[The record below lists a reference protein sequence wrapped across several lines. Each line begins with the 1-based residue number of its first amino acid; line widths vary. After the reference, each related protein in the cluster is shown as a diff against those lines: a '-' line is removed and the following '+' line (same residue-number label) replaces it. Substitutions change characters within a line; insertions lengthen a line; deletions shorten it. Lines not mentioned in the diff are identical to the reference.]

1 MRYSFLLLL
10 LALCV
15 SSHAQSIK
23 KIPVAKAVV
32 NKTIITVQKFPFLKR
47 SLKIDPAIVSGT
59 SIDTVS
65 GHPTLTLKL
74 TAVKSATV
82 HFKDYSTASISEVSG
97 LYQKNFDSYST
108 YPGADGLTCQKG
120 FQPAIKYDDG
130 LAEVDEYKFI
140 YHGTTEEQKE
150 DKAAEKAGT
159 NPVNKYDTDENNTIY
174 RIYFLNYVS
183 GEDKGFIMV
192 DYQANFGED
201 KKYQG
206 AKIMQSIIDGMAK
219 LKVSDYYTF
228 SKTTDAKF
236 LVDMALPAKD
246 GGDGRY
252 NMDNPSGTITLKNF
266 EDASA
271 GYAAII
277 DQYNPTLGTVTDKT
291 EIEKHTL
298 QNGLTI
304 FIHKLS
310 ISWKEGMSIQGREFV
325 TLLVPDKK
333 IIKNPVL
340 FVVRLYNDKSGDGDA
355 INAFILNSISA
366 KGTLTPALIAK
377 VKDSY

>member
-10 LALCV
+10 LTVCFC
-15 SSHAQSIK
+15 SNAQPSK
-23 KIPVAKAVV
+23 KAPVAKTVL
-32 NKTIITVQKFPFLKR
+32 NKTAIPVKKFPFLKR

-74 TAVKSATV
+74 AAVKSAIIHITD
-82 HFKDYSTASISEVSG
+82 FSTSSISEVSG
-97 LYQKNFDSYST
+97 LYEKNFDSYST
-108 YPGADGLTCQKG
+108 HPGTDGLTCQKG
-120 FQPAIKYDDG
+120 FHPAIKYDGG

-140 YHGTTEEQKE
+140 YNGTSEEQKQA
-150 DKAAEKAGT
+150 KAAEKAGT
-159 NPVNKYDTDENNTIY
+159 KPVNKYDTDENNSVY

-183 GEDKGFIMV
+183 GEDKGFIMI

-201 KKYQG
+201 KKYY
-206 AKIMQSIIDGMAK
+206 ATKIMQSIIDGIAK

-228 SKTTDAKF
+228 SKTTDATF

-252 NMDNPSGTITLKNF
+252 NMDNPNGTITLKNF

-304 FIHKLS
+304 FSHKLS

-325 TLLVPDKK
+325 TVLVPDKK
-333 IIKNPVL
+333 IIKKPVL